1 MTYKFKQKS
10 PLSHESFYDTAV
22 LAVISIIKPDNF
34 YFVPI
39 HNLIINCFRKYWMTN
54 TYPGIVLK
62 LYYKML

>member
-1 MTYKFKQKS
+1 MKGCKWYGLKKSLQPFLTSTMTYKFKQKS

-39 HNLIINCFRKYWMTN
+39 S
-54 TYPGIVLK
+54 
-62 LYYKML
+62 

>member
-39 HNLIINCFRKYWMTN
+39 S
-54 TYPGIVLK
+54 
-62 LYYKML
+62 